1 MQQKKKHL
9 SIYFLTLLHPIVY
22 PTQQHCRYNL
32 LYPFPNA
39 IDCVPICIVND
50 TPRSAPPIWSS
61 GCPTEA
67 QFTAINTKNTFL
79 AVN

>member
-1 MQQKKKHL
+1 MQQKKKQHL

-50 TPRSAPPIWSS
+50 TPRSAN
-61 GCPTEA
+61 A
-67 QFTAINTKNTFL
+67 FL

>member
-1 MQQKKKHL
+1 MTKKYDLIKIYLVKMQQNKKHL

-22 PTQQHCRYNL
+22 AQQHCRYNL

-50 TPRSAPPIWSS
+50 TPSSAPHQLKLI
-61 GCPTEA
+61 
-67 QFTAINTKNTFL
+67 L
-79 AVN
+79 